1 MDLFCNLIGHTF
13 YFKSDLFISGAANKY
28 FVFAELLQVMP
39 LIMEKYK
46 LFHVTKFLLV
56 FPTFWLIQ
64 QLLSGIMTDGNDC
77 W

>member
-1 MDLFCNLIGHTF
+1 MNLFCNLIGHTF
-13 YFKSDLFISGAANKY
+13 SFKVDLFFSGAANKY

-46 LFHVTKFLLV
+46 LFHVTKFLSV

-64 QLLSGIMTDGNDC
+64 QLLSRIMTDGSDC